1 MACGG
6 SYDVEVEEN
15 ALSVFATSHV
25 IRDRGDT
32 LGGVVLNARY
42 SAPMENVIKV
52 RISHF
57 EGGADGKVH
66 FDLNEEKNFSPK
78 IEASEKCASLTS
90 GKLTVNI
97 ERSNRWNVV
106 FTDANGGI
114 VTKCESRSTA
124 YALKKTHP
132 EEHLF
137 CKDEEIG
144 RAHV

>member
-1 MACGG
+1 MKFSNGYWLPKDGFQIHSAAQA
-6 SYDVEVEEN
+6 YDVEVEEN

-66 FDLNEEKNFSPK
+66 FDLNEEKKLFAKNRSIGKMRLAHFGKTYSEYRTLQSLECRVHRRK
-78 IEASEKCASLTS
+78 RRHRDKVRISLHRIRAKKDAS
-90 GKLTVNI
+90 
-97 ERSNRWNVV
+97 
-106 FTDANGGI
+106 
-114 VTKCESRSTA
+114 
-124 YALKKTHP
+124 
-132 EEHLF
+132 
-137 CKDEEIG
+137 
-144 RAHV
+144 